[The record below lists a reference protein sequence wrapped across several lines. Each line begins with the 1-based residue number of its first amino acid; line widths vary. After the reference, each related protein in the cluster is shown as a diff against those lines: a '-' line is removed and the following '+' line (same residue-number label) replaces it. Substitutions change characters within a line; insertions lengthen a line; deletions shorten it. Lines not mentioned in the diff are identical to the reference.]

1 MSGRARI
8 LVVEDEPD
16 LLRITVYRLEK
27 AGYEVATAIDGR
39 AALEAVRRGDFD
51 LILLDLNLPVI
62 DGAEVCRMLKA
73 ADSAHRHIPVIA
85 FTATVNKIKETYG
98 ILGADDYVI
107 KPFDIGELLE
117 KIARL
122 MAGRGGEQSG
132 QP

>member
-1 MSGRARI
+1 MTKTPTATNDTDATQTFLESLPEPIRSAWRFGDWDIFSGQ
-8 LVVEDEPD
+8 VFE
-16 LLRITVYRLEK
+16 
-27 AGYEVATAIDGR
+27 
-39 AALEAVRRGDFD
+39 
-51 LILLDLNLPVI
+51 LIEGLHVI